1 MLEIFD
7 NLKPFLEDNYR
18 RFNVREYA
26 RIRGISAPT
35 ASVLLSRLNKE
46 GLLNREEERNYI
58 YYFAN
63 KENRLFISLL
73 RTYWLLKFEENG
85 LIEYLEKELITPLVI
100 LFGSFSKAEVKEGS
114 DIDVALFTPSRN
126 KLDLGKFEK
135 KLGRKIQLF
144 LFKDRKDV
152 KNGHLLSNILNGFI
166 ISGSW

>member
-63 KENRLFISLL
+63 KERVDNPFSYFIWIFFKGRS
-73 RTYWLLKFEENG
+73 
-85 LIEYLEKELITPLVI
+85 
-100 LFGSFSKAEVKEGS
+100 EGR
-114 DIDVALFTPSRN
+114 I
-126 KLDLGKFEK
+126 
-135 KLGRKIQLF
+135 
-144 LFKDRKDV
+144 
-152 KNGHLLSNILNGFI
+152 
-166 ISGSW
+166 